1 MVVDS
6 IPTNLVDESLDIEV
20 VGTVKEVGQLLKE
33 KNLGSKIENY
43 ALMVAGKF
51 AARDDEYVVS
61 SGDYV
66 IGRGKL
72 HLMQVL
78 GDFLAYL

>member
-51 AARDDEYVVS
+51 AARDDEYVVA